1 VKTDLVTERYMKHY
15 DRKSQHD
22 GDNEGL

>member
-22 GDNEGL
+22 GDNEGH